1 MVLYACDAVVD
12 GICQNPQA
20 LEVYYLSGVMAGS
33 TTIVAG
39 LATMICVAGGY
50 KILGNFIGR

>member
-12 GICQNPQA
+12 GVCQNPHA

-33 TTIVAG
+33 SMIVAA

-50 KILGNFIGR
+50 GLLGKFTRK